1 MDITTPS
8 MEMGTLK
15 ATGMEISVTVASPMD
30 SHSDKIAVGVGV
42 GGEVVA
48 IIGVILS
55 YLQLSNFK
63 KE

>member
-1 MDITTPS
+1 
-8 MEMGTLK
+8 MGTLK